1 MVWSDNI
8 WKRAN
13 KVLRDKLDSPLLAIH
28 LRNGDDFK
36 SACNH
41 VQEGRNFFGSA
52 QCLGYNNEK
61 GFLSQVGPSDQ
72 GRDVIYADAI
82 EGEGL
87 ILSSICGLLGNML
100 SLCAENARFLP

>member
-1 MVWSDNI
+1 MVNYFS
-8 WKRAN
+8 
-13 KVLRDKLDSPLLAIH
+13 KL
-28 LRNGDDFK
+28 K
-36 SACNH
+36 WEW
-41 VQEGRNFFGSA
+41 QA

-87 ILSSICGLLGNML
+87 ILSSVCGLLGNML
-100 SLCAENARFLP
+100 SLEENDHETSESGREEVQDQSNLHIYR